1 METENEK
8 LDLAANIIID
18 YEIHNELKTELNK
31 KRKLGQIK
39 DENNKRIYGRMIE
52 ERHKLEKALRT
63 KKMNFSELLAFL
75 NKR

>member
-63 KKMNFSELLAFL
+63 KKMNFAELLAFL